1 MQLKSLYLVLNKF
14 PGVNKEL
21 GPEMKSTGEAI
32 RFIKDL
38 HDPYFRTLYKERSM
52 NLSK

>member
-1 MQLKSLYLVLNKF
+1 
-14 PGVNKEL
+14 VNKEL

-38 HDPYFRTLYKERSM
+38 KDPGEAIRFIKDLKDPMFRRYYAEKSM
-52 NLSK
+52 YLSR